1 MKHFMKFIVYSSLAA
16 VLFLAS
22 ACDMFNVDAEDS
34 PNALTPAA
42 ADANFFVTSVQ
53 LGARAL
59 HATVNNNAADLV
71 RMTHFF
77 GPTYINGF
85 APSTFNGTW
94 STAYATILEDANALI
109 VLAEERNLYLH
120 AAIAKIIKAHTA
132 ATMVDL
138 FGEVPFSE
146 ANTSGILNPK
156 VDSGSEVYTAA
167 LALLDDALADL
178 SNATIPPVTVDL
190 FYNGN
195 VARWRALA
203 NTLKIRL
210 LVNQREVSNPASA
223 INTILAT
230 GEIID
235 TKAEDFQFKYSTNL
249 ANPDSRHP
257 DFAGNYDLTAGEYI
271 AHDYMNRFY
280 ANNDPRLRYYFYRQV
295 KDYSGANLQSMP
307 CVAQTRP
314 ANYPAESP
322 FCQIGDG
329 YWGRDHG
336 DAGGIPPDNLL
347 RTTYGIYPVGG
358 KFDDNEE
365 DNVGD
370 LGNIAAGAQGAGIE
384 PIFLSSFTHFVLAEA
399 DVTVGITGD
408 AATYL
413 EAGIRQSMDKVLN
426 FNSEIGYSF
435 TDVESALLA
444 TEAQVDVYVSNVM
457 TAYNAANDAGKLA
470 IIISEY
476 HKAAWGSGLEIYNA
490 YRRTGY
496 PANLQPA
503 FTPDPGTFMNSFV
516 YPLDHVT
523 RNSNAV
529 QRAFADRVFWAP
541 QNLNLK

>member
-1 MKHFMKFIVYSSLAA
+1 MKYILYTSMVA

-53 LGARAL
+53 LGTRAL
-59 HATVNNNAADLV
+59 HATVNNSTADLV

-85 APSTFNGTW
+85 VPSDFNGTW

-109 VLAEERNLYLH
+109 ILAEDRELYLH
-120 AAIAKIIKAHTA
+120 AAIGKIIKAHTA

-138 FGEVPFSE
+138 FGDVPYSE
-146 ANTSGILNPK
+146 ANTSGVLNPV
-156 VDSGSEVYTAA
+156 VDPGSEVYAAA
-167 LALLDDALADL
+167 LGLLDSAIADL
-178 SNATIPPVTVDL
+178 SNSTIPPVTADL
-190 FYNGN
+190 YYNGDTSK
-195 VARWRALA
+195 WLALA

-210 LVNQREVSNPASA
+210 LVNQRVVSNPASE
-223 INTILAT
+223 INSILA
-230 GEIID
+230 GGNIID
-235 TKAEDFQFKYSTNL
+235 TKAEDFQFRYSTNL

-257 DFAGNYDLTAGEYI
+257 DFGNNYDAQAAEYI
-271 AHDYMNRFY
+271 SQDYMNRFY
-280 ANNDPRLRYYFYRQV
+280 VDNDPRIRYYFYRQV
-295 KDYSGANLQSMP
+295 SDYSQGNLQSQP
-307 CVAQTRP
+307 CTAQTRP
-314 ANYPAESP
+314 TQYPASSP
-322 FCQIGDG
+322 FCRVGDG

-336 DAGGIPPDNLL
+336 DASGIPPDNLL

-358 KFDDNEE
+358 KFDENSVGNPEQ
-365 DNVGD
+365 NVED
-370 LGNIAAGAQGAGIE
+370 LGNITAGAQGAGIE

-426 FNSEIGYSF
+426 FNNEIGYTF
-435 TDVESALLA
+435 TDVEAALTPSQA
-444 TEAQVDVYVSNVM
+444 AVDTYVSNVM
-457 TAYNAANDAGKLA
+457 ANFASANDAGKLA
-470 IIISEY
+470 IIIGEY
-476 HKAAWGSGLEIYNA
+476 HKAAWGNGLEIYNA

-496 PANLQPA
+496 PANLQPT
-503 FTPDPGTFMNSFV
+503 FSPNPGPFMNSYV

-529 QRAFADRVFWAP
+529 QRAFEDRVFWAP
-541 QNLNLK
+541 TLNLN